1 MNWLIAKLKGAWA
14 FGLAALTA
22 PLSYVLTG
30 PCTSVGCGAC
40 PLGGACLISLP
51 LLFGG
56 VVFAKGFRRFKERL
70 GRLGRN
76 NYGADHI
83 ITIEGEDS

>member
-1 MNWLIAKLKGAWA
+1 MNWLIARLKGAWA

-56 VVFAKGFRRFKERL
+56 VFFAKGSRRLRARL
-70 GRLGRN
+70 GRLRGN
-76 NYGADHI
+76 NNRAAHI
-83 ITIEGEDS
+83 IVIQGEDS

>member
-56 VVFAKGFRRFKERL
+56 VVFAKGYRRLRSRL
-70 GRLGRN
+70 GRSMGN
-76 NYGADHI
+76 NNGADHI
-83 ITIEGEDS
+83 IVIEGEES